1 MSANQESPP
10 GVRDLTHYGGR
21 SPAGWDEI
29 AAGKPAAADRAY
41 YEDAIRLPGFGR
53 QPERCM
59 ARKPVGFC
67 DTHGHVSIASAS
79 PCSTRGCPEHSHMW
93 RKDAAEGLVARLA
106 AYRQAQPDG
115 PRRRLLHVVTSPDR
129 SRRWTAEAFWDAR
142 SASYD
147 AVKAVDGRGGVT
159 VPHAYRTSDAGD
171 WLFEEAVERGDWE
184 RDAGKWSL
192 LRDAADDWG
201 EMLEYVEEAP
211 HFHHLVAAEDFDTDA
226 IPSGQVVK
234 NIRSLDAFHVRDM
247 TAYRDMAAT
256 AMYLLSHAAFEPAG
270 LDGGGRNTVTYFGE
284 VHPNGFDPAEEL
296 TASEW
301 DTIQRLSERAVR
313 TDPSEDM
320 DAGGLDEPDRRECTV
335 DGCDGAIVEI
345 GELRDWLSDPT
356 WLNSIGEKQAT
367 ILEGAIGWLEE
378 QGDRPPPSTDRE
390 SVRRWLYQRGEQ
402 RQYQPRS
409 QQASFRM
416 AGVDAT

>member
-10 GVRDLTHYGGR
+10 GVRDLTHYGSR
-21 SPAGWDEI
+21 SPSDWDEI

-93 RKDAAEGLVARLA
+93 RKDAAEAMVVRLA

-129 SRRWTAEAFWDAR
+129 SRRWTADAFWNAR

-147 AVKAVDGRGGVT
+147 AVKAVGGRGGVT

-201 EMLEYVEEAP
+201 EMLEFVEEAP

-226 IPSGQVVK
+226 IPPGQVVK
-234 NIRSLDAFHVRDM
+234 NIRSLDPFHLRDM

-256 AMYLLSHAAFEPAG
+256 AMYLLSHAGFEPAG
-270 LDGGGRNTVTYFGE
+270 LDGGGRNTVTYFGD

-296 TASEW
+296 TTPER
-301 DTIQRLSERAVR
+301 DTIQRMAERAVR
-313 TDPSEDM
+313 TDPSED
-320 DAGGLDEPDRRECTV
+320 AAATGGLDEPDRRSCTV
-335 DGCDGAIVEI
+335 DGCDGEIVEI
-345 GELRDWLSDPT
+345 GELREWLRDPE
-356 WLNSIGEKQAT
+356 WLNLIGEKQAT
-367 ILEGAIGWLEE
+367 ILEGAIGWIEE

-390 SVRRWLYQRGEQ
+390 KLRRFLYQRGEA
-402 RQYQPRS
+402 RQHGPRTEQS
-409 QQASFRM
+409 SLRSAL
-416 AGVDAT
+416 

>member
-1 MSANQESPP
+1 MSADQESPP
-10 GVRDLTHYGGR
+10 GVRDLTQYGGR
-21 SPAGWDEI
+21 SPAGWEEI
-29 AAGKPAAADRAY
+29 VAGKPASADWAY

-67 DTHGHVSIASAS
+67 DTHGHVAIASAS

-93 RKDAAEGLVARLA
+93 RKDAAERLVARLA

-115 PRRRLLHVVTSPDR
+115 SRRRLLHVITSPDR
-129 SRRWTAEAFWDAR
+129 SRRWTADAFWDAR

-147 AVKAVDGRGGVT
+147 AVKAVGGRGGVT
-159 VPHAYRTSDAGD
+159 VPHAYRTSDEGD
-171 WLFEEAVERGDWE
+171 WLFEEAVERGDWD

-211 HFHHLVAAEDFDTDA
+211 HFHHLVALEDFDTDA
-226 IPSGQVVK
+226 IPSGHVVK
-234 NIRSLDAFHVRDM
+234 NIRSLDPFRLRDM

-270 LDGGGRNTVTYFGE
+270 VGGGGRNTVTYFGE
-284 VHPNGFDPAEEL
+284 VHPNGFDPEEAL
-296 TASEW
+296 TAAEW
-301 DTIQRLSERAVR
+301 DRVQRMAERAVR
-313 TDPSEDM
+313 TDPSEDV
-320 DAGGLDEPDRRECTV
+320 AGEALDEPDRRSCTV
-335 DGCDGAIVEI
+335 DGCDGEVVEI
-345 GELRDWLSDPT
+345 GELREWLRDPA

-390 SVRRWLYQRGEQ
+390 SLRRWLYQRGEA
-402 RQYQPRS
+402 RQYGPRTEQS
-409 QQASFRM
+409 SFRS
-416 AGVDAT
+416 AL

>member
-1 MSANQESPP
+1 MSAEQGSPP

-29 AAGKPAAADRAY
+29 EAGKPAAADRAY

-67 DTHGHVSIASAS
+67 DAHGHVSLASAS

-93 RKDAAEGLVARLA
+93 RKDAAESLVARLA

-129 SRRWTAEAFWDAR
+129 SRRWSADAFWDAR

-147 AVKAVDGRGGVT
+147 AVRAVGGRGGVT
-159 VPHAYRTSDAGD
+159 VPHAYRTSDEGD
-171 WLFEEAVERGDWE
+171 WLFEEAVESGDWE
-184 RDAGKWSL
+184 REAGKWSL
-192 LRDAADDWG
+192 LRDAADDWD

-211 HFHHLVAAEDFDTDA
+211 HFHHLVAAKDFDTDA

-234 NIRSLDAFHVRDM
+234 NIRSLDRFELRDM

-256 AMYLLSHAAFEPAG
+256 AMYLLSHAAYEPSG
-270 LDGGGRNTVTYFGE
+270 VEGGGRNTVTYFGD

-296 TASEW
+296 TAAEW
-301 DTIQRLSERAVR
+301 DRVQRMAERAVR
-313 TDPSEDM
+313 ADPSEEVEEEL
-320 DAGGLDEPDRRECTV
+320 ADEPDRRECTV
-335 DGCDGAIVEI
+335 DGCDGTIVDI
-345 GELRDWLSDPT
+345 GQLREWLADPT
-356 WLNSIGEKQAT
+356 WLEDIGEKQAT

-378 QGDRPPPSTDRE
+378 QSDRPPPATDRE
-390 SVRRWLYQRGEQ
+390 SIRRWLYQRGEQ
-402 RQYQPRS
+402 RQYRPRS

-416 AGVDAT
+416 VG

>member
-67 DTHGHVSIASAS
+67 DAHGHVSIASAS

-129 SRRWTAEAFWDAR
+129 SRRWTADAFWDAR

-147 AVKAVDGRGGVT
+147 AVKAVGGRGGVT

-201 EMLEYVEEAP
+201 EMLEFVEEAP

-296 TASEW
+296 TAAEW

-313 TDPSEDM
+313 TDPSEDVE
-320 DAGGLDEPDRRECTV
+320 GEGLDDPDRRACTV
-335 DGCDGAIVEI
+335 DGCDGEIVDI
-345 GELRDWLSDPT
+345 GELREWLRDPT

-390 SVRRWLYQRGEQ
+390 SIRRWLYQRGEK
-402 RQYQPRS
+402 RQYRPRS
-409 QQASFRM
+409 QQASFKM
-416 AGVDAT
+416 AGADAT

>member
-1 MSANQESPP
+1 MSANQGSPP

-67 DTHGHVSIASAS
+67 DAHGHVSIASAS

>member
-10 GVRDLTHYGGR
+10 GVRDLTHYGNR

-29 AAGKPAAADRAY
+29 AAGKPELAERAY

-67 DTHGHVSIASAS
+67 DTHGHVEIASAS

-93 RKDAAEGLVARLA
+93 RKGAAENMVARLA
-106 AYRQAQPDG
+106 AYRQIQPDG
-115 PRRRLLHVVTSPDR
+115 PGRRLLHVPTSPDP

-147 AVKAVDGRGGVT
+147 AVKAVGGRGGVT
-159 VPHAYRTSDAGD
+159 VPHPYRTSDEGD
-171 WLFEEAVERGDWE
+171 WLFEQAVEGGDWDRE
-184 RDAGKWSL
+184 AGKWSL
-192 LRDAADDWG
+192 LRDAADDWS
-201 EMLEYVEEAP
+201 EMVEYVEPAP
-211 HFHHLVAAEDFDTDA
+211 HYHHLVALEDFDTDA

-234 NIRSLDAFHVRDM
+234 NIRALEPFQLRDM

-270 LDGGGRNTVTYFGE
+270 LEGGRNTVTYFGE
-284 VHPNGFDPAEEL
+284 VHPNSFDPAEEL
-296 TASEW
+296 TAAEW
-301 DTIQRLSERAVR
+301 NTIQRMAERAVR
-313 TDPSEDM
+313 TDPSEDV
-320 DAGGLDEPDRRECTV
+320 AAEALDEPDRRSCTV
-335 DGCDGAIVEI
+335 DGCDGEIVGI
-345 GELRDWLSDPT
+345 GELRDWLRDPT

-367 ILEGAIGWLEE
+367 ILEGAIGWIEE
-378 QGDRPPPSTDRE
+378 QGDRPPPSTDPE
-390 SVRRWLYQRGEQ
+390 NIRRWLYQRGEQ

-409 QQASFRM
+409 EQVTFRM
-416 AGVDAT
+416 AE

>member
-1 MSANQESPP
+1 MSADQESPP

-41 YEDAIRLPGFGR
+41 YEDAIRLPGYGR

-67 DTHGHVSIASAS
+67 DAHGHVSIASAS

-115 PRRRLLHVVTSPDR
+115 PRRRLLHVVTSPER
-129 SRRWTAEAFWDAR
+129 SRRWTADAFWDSR

-147 AVKAVDGRGGVT
+147 AVKAVGGRGGVT

-234 NIRSLDAFHVRDM
+234 NIRSLDAFHLRDM

-256 AMYLLSHAAFEPAG
+256 AMYLLSHGAFEPAA

-296 TASEW
+296 TAAEW
-301 DTIQRLSERAVR
+301 DTVQRMAERAVR
-313 TDPSEDM
+313 TDPSEDVE
-320 DAGGLDEPDRRECTV
+320 AEGLDDPDRRACTV
-335 DGCDGAIVEI
+335 DGCDGEIVDI
-345 GELRDWLSDPT
+345 GELREWLRDPT
-356 WLNSIGEKQAT
+356 WLNLIGEKQAT

-390 SVRRWLYQRGEQ
+390 SIRRWLYQRGEK
-402 RQYQPRS
+402 RQYRPRS
-409 QQASFRM
+409 RQASFKM

>member
-211 HFHHLVAAEDFDTDA
+211 HYHHLVAAQDFDTDA

-234 NIRSLDAFHVRDM
+234 NIRSLDAFHLRDM

-270 LDGGGRNTVTYFGE
+270 LDGGGRNTVTYFGD

-296 TASEW
+296 TAAEW
-301 DTIQRLSERAVR
+301 DTVQRMAERAVR
-313 TDPSEDM
+313 TDPSEDV
-320 DAGGLDEPDRRECTV
+320 AGDGLDEPDRRSCTV
-335 DGCDGAIVEI
+335 DGCDGEIVDI
-345 GELRDWLSDPT
+345 GELRDWLRDAA

-378 QGDRPPPSTDRE
+378 QGDRPPPSTNRE
-390 SVRRWLYQRGEQ
+390 SIRRWLYQRGDK
-402 RQYQPRS
+402 RQYRPRS
-409 QQASFRM
+409 RQASFKT
-416 AGVDAT
+416 AGIDAT

>member
-10 GVRDLTHYGGR
+10 SVRDLTQYGGR

-67 DTHGHVSIASAS
+67 DAHGHVSIASAS

-93 RKDAAEGLVARLA
+93 RKDAAESLVARLA

-129 SRRWTAEAFWDAR
+129 SRRWTADAFWDAR
-142 SASYD
+142 SGSYD
-147 AVKAVDGRGGVT
+147 AVRAVGGRGGVT

-211 HFHHLVAAEDFDTDA
+211 HFHHLVALEDFNTDA
-226 IPSGQVVK
+226 IPPGQVVK
-234 NIRSLDAFHVRDM
+234 NIRSLDAFYVRDM

-270 LDGGGRNTVTYFGE
+270 LDGGGRNTVTYFGD

-296 TASEW
+296 TAAEW
-301 DTIQRLSERAVR
+301 DTIQRLAERAVR
-313 TDPSEDM
+313 TDPSEDV
-320 DAGGLDEPDRRECTV
+320 DAEGLEDPDRRECTV
-335 DGCDGAIVEI
+335 DGCDGTIVDI

-356 WLNSIGEKQAT
+356 WVASIGDKQAT

-390 SVRRWLYQRGEQ
+390 SIRRYLYQRGEQ
-402 RQYQPRS
+402 RQFRPRS
-409 QQASFRM
+409 EQASFRTV
-416 AGVDAT
+416 GVDAT

>member
-1 MSANQESPP
+1 MSANQEPPP

-41 YEDAIRLPGFGR
+41 YGDAIRLPGFGR

-67 DTHGHVSIASAS
+67 DAHGHVEIASAS

-93 RKDAAEGLVARLA
+93 RKDAAVALVARLA

-115 PRRRLLHVVTSPDR
+115 LKRRVKHVVTSPDR
-129 SRRWTAEAFWDAR
+129 SRRWTARAFWDAR

-147 AVKAVDGRGGVT
+147 AVKAVGGRGGVT

-211 HFHHLVAAEDFDTDA
+211 HFHHLVAVEDFDTDA

-234 NIRSLDAFHVRDM
+234 SIRSLDEFHLRDM
-247 TAYRDMAAT
+247 SAYRDMAAT
-256 AMYLLSHAAFEPAG
+256 VMYLLSHAAFVPTGVAG
-270 LDGGGRNTVTYFGE
+270 SDRNTVTYFGD

-296 TASEW
+296 TAAEL
-301 DTIQRLSERAVR
+301 DTIQRNAERAVR
-313 TDPSEDM
+313 TDPSEDVE
-320 DAGGLDEPDRRECTV
+320 AEGLDEPDRRSCTV
-335 DGCDGAIVEI
+335 DGCDGEIVEI
-345 GELRDWLSDPT
+345 GELREWLRDPA

-367 ILEGAIGWLEE
+367 ILEGAIGWIEE

-390 SVRRWLYQRGEQ
+390 SLRRWLYQRGEA
-402 RQYQPRS
+402 RQYGPRTE
-409 QQASFRM
+409 QASLRSAF
-416 AGVDAT
+416 